1 MSPGISRCG
10 PRLRSG
16 RCTYNRRVDS
26 SHRAIAPVCRPLPDE
41 FRKSTRNRS
50 PWTATG
56 FHCISCRDAS
66 SRGPSRPLLHGRE
79 GASERGFN
87 NRCPG
92 GVTLTIHAKHLRSV
106 RSCQVLTGVS
116 SCITIHHGRKSNS
129 TESNSGGACGD
140 PVLISRG
147 GVRLWCGCLG
157 LFLARAFERFLS
169 CKQSFPFERL
179 VRFLVWSR
187 ARRRAVKHSRGTTDL
202 RVTCR
207 ATLRLMQ
214 QRAFC
219 HGTGIVGMDRGARS
233 RLEFE

>member
-16 RCTYNRRVDS
+16 RCTYNRRFDS

-41 FRKSTRNRS
+41 FRKSTRNRLG
-50 PWTATG
+50 WTATRI
-56 FHCISCRDAS
+56 HCISCRDAS

-157 LFLARAFERFLS
+157 LFFARTFRAFPLPQEILS
-169 CKQSFPFERL
+169 IRQIGSLPR
-179 VRFLVWSR
+179 VVSR
-187 ARRRAVKHSRGTTDL
+187 ARRRALKHSRGTTDL

-214 QRAFC
+214 QRAFL
-219 HGTGIVGMDRGARS
+219 S
-233 RLEFE
+233 WN